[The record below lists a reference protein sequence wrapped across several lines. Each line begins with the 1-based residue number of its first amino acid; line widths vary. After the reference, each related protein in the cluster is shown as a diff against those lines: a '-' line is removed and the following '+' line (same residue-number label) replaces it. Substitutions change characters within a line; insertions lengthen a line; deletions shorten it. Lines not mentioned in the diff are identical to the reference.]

1 MNMKQTLKPW
11 LTIVGIGDDGIATL
25 TPQAIELVRQAETL
39 VAPER
44 VLENLDLAALGL
56 TEAEIVPWTMG
67 VGPTLQFLEERRG
80 RPVTILATGDPMH
93 FGIGA
98 TMRRKLAPEEMQVLP
113 SPSGFSLA
121 AARLGWS
128 LSDAACISLHG
139 RAVVGVHPHILPEN
153 RIVSLTSVAR
163 TIHEVADILVAR
175 GYGRSVMTVLEHMGG
190 NRERTVK
197 LTAEEVGPYDPDNPK
212 FADFNVLGV
221 ECVAGEGAALYAAV
235 PGLPDEAFIHDG
247 QLTKSEVRAATLA
260 ALKPCPQ
267 ALLWD
272 VGAGCGSISIEWM
285 RAARG
290 AKAFAV
296 ETKRE
301 RVRMIVDNAAALGTP
316 RIKVIT
322 GEAPAT
328 LKDLDRPDAVF
339 IGGGVTD
346 EGVFETCWEA
356 LKPGG
361 RLVANVVTIEGETR
375 LAHLH
380 QDHGGTMRR
389 IAVSRLEK
397 VGGFSGWKP
406 LMPVTQW
413 AVDKPLE
420 NG

>member
-1 MNMKQTLKPW
+1 MKQPLKPW

-25 TPQAIELVRQAETL
+25 TPQAIELVKQTETL

-67 VGPTLQFLEERRG
+67 VGPTLKFLEERRG

-98 TMRRKLAPEEMQVLP
+98 TMRRKLAPEEMQVIP

-197 LTAEEVGPYDPDNPK
+197 ITAEEVGPYHPDNPK

-221 ECVAGEGAALYAAV
+221 ECVAGEDAALYSAV
-235 PGLPDEAFIHDG
+235 PGLPDEAFFHDG

-260 ALKPCPQ
+260 ALKPCPL

-272 VGAGCGSISIEWM
+272 VGAGCGSIAIEWM

-296 ETKRE
+296 EAKRE
-301 RVRMIVDNAAALGTP
+301 RVRMIADNAAALGTP
-316 RIKVIT
+316 RIKVFT
-322 GEAPAT
+322 GEAPAA
-328 LKDLDRPDAVF
+328 LQDLDRPDAVF

-380 QDHGGTMRR
+380 GDHGGTMRR

-420 NG
+420 SE